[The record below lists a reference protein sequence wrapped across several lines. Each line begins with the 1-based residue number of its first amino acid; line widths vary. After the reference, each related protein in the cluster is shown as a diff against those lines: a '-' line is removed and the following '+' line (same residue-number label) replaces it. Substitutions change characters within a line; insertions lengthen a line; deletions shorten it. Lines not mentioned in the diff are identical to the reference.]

1 MFRSIRTQL
10 LLIQISSLVLLLVIG
25 LSAIA
30 QVRRLSMDS
39 TRQYALAAAMQA
51 KGSIETILE
60 NVRVSATSLCYSSS
74 VQEILTT
81 EETDRLRLAELHRQY
96 SGSVS
101 YAINTNSNI
110 VDVCL
115 VSSAGE
121 TYAFGTQAPQVLA
134 KALEEYA
141 RSGAEGEHF
150 TGFFGPAGG
159 TGTEYYAYLLPVN
172 SAIPGEGF
180 SKQVGLCLVL
190 CRTSAVLEILRTAV
204 LEGVDLSLSYGEDGV
219 LSARGGADS
228 SSLESQQFPLEQG
241 SWTLLQRVDPRAAFV
256 EDRSSQLLIL
266 SFLLVALL
274 GTTAFLLFS
283 YRNISLPVMQLRTQ
297 LLRNAEQPDATAPV
311 RISTSNE
318 LQSIAVEINRMLE
331 QIREST
337 RQSIEN
343 QDRLYAAELLQRK
356 LQFSAL
362 QSQIN
367 PHFLYNT
374 LSCIR
379 GIALENDQDEIASI
393 TVKMAKIFR
402 YSVKGDTY
410 VRVRDE
416 LGIIRRYVE
425 IMNVR
430 MNDKFRTRFDV
441 PEEILDCWTVKMVLQ
456 PLVEN
461 AIFHGLESLSRAGE
475 LSVCGRLQGEE
486 AFAMEIRDNGA
497 GISAERLEAMR
508 QTLAARGKEA
518 KDEEVQSSGM
528 GVGLIN
534 INRKIQLLMGEP
546 YGLRVDSVPG
556 EGTCV
561 TVLLPLLR
569 EKPRA

>member
-10 LLIQISSLVLLLVIG
+10 LMIQISSLVLLLVIG

-39 TRQYALAAAMQA
+39 TRQYALAATMQA

-74 VQEILTT
+74 AQEILTT
-81 EETDRLRLAELHRQY
+81 EETDRLRLSELYQQY
-96 SGSVS
+96 SESVS
-101 YAINTNSNI
+101 YAINTNNNI

-121 TYAFGTQAPQVLA
+121 TYAFGTQAPQVLI
-134 KALEEYA
+134 KALEEYT

-159 TGTEYYAYLLPVN
+159 MGIEYYAYLLPVN
-172 SAIPGEGF
+172 SAIPGVDF

-190 CRTSAVLEILRTAV
+190 CRTRAVLEVLRTAM
-204 LEGVDLSLSYGEDGV
+204 LEGVTLSLSYGEDGV
-219 LSARGGADS
+219 LAAQGGADS

-241 SWTLLQRVDPRAAFV
+241 SWILLQQVDPRAALV
-256 EDRSSQLLIL
+256 EDRSSQLLII
-266 SFLLVALL
+266 SFLLAALL
-274 GTTAFLLFS
+274 GTKAFLLFS

-297 LLRNAEQPDATAPV
+297 LLRNAKQPDATAPV

-318 LQSIAVEINRMLE
+318 LQFIAVEINRMLE

-337 RQSIEN
+337 RQNIEN
-343 QDRLYAAELLQRK
+343 QDRLYAAELLRCK

-416 LGIIRRYVE
+416 LDIIRRYVE

-430 MNDKFRTRFDV
+430 MSDKFRARFDV
-441 PEEILDCWTVKMVLQ
+441 PEEILNSWTVKMVLQ

-461 AIFHGLESLSRAGE
+461 AIFHGLESMSRAGE
-475 LSVCGRLQGEE
+475 LLVCGRLQGKDT
-486 AFAMEIRDNGA
+486 FAMEIRDNGA

-508 QTLAARGKEA
+508 QTLAARGKTA

-546 YGLRVDSVPG
+546 YGLRVDSAPG

-561 TVLLPLLR
+561 TVLRPLLR
-569 EKPRA
+569 EKPSA

>member
-10 LLIQISSLVLLLVIG
+10 LMIQISSLVLLLVIG

-39 TRQYALAAAMQA
+39 TRQYALAATMQA

-74 VQEILTT
+74 AQEILTT
-81 EETDRLRLAELHRQY
+81 EETDRLRLSELYQQY
-96 SGSVS
+96 SESVS
-101 YAINTNSNI
+101 YAINTNNNI

-121 TYAFGTQAPQVLA
+121 TYAFGTQAPQVLI
-134 KALEEYA
+134 KALEEYT

-159 TGTEYYAYLLPVN
+159 MGIEYYAYLLPVN
-172 SAIPGEGF
+172 SAIPGVDF

-190 CRTSAVLEILRTAV
+190 CRTRAVLEVLRTAM
-204 LEGVDLSLSYGEDGV
+204 LEGVTLSLSYGEDGV
-219 LSARGGADS
+219 LAAQGGADS

-241 SWTLLQRVDPRAAFV
+241 SWILLQQVDPRAALV
-256 EDRSSQLLIL
+256 EDRSSQLLII
-266 SFLLVALL
+266 SFLLAALL
-274 GTTAFLLFS
+274 GTKAFLLFS
-283 YRNISLPVMQLRTQ
+283 YRNISLLVMQLRTQ
-297 LLRNAEQPDATAPV
+297 LLRNAKQPDATAPV

-318 LQSIAVEINRMLE
+318 LQFIAVEINRMLE

-337 RQSIEN
+337 RQNIEN
-343 QDRLYAAELLQRK
+343 QDRLYAAELLRCK

-416 LGIIRRYVE
+416 LDIIRRYVE

-430 MNDKFRTRFDV
+430 MSDKFRARFDV
-441 PEEILDCWTVKMVLQ
+441 PEEILNSWTVKMVLQ

-461 AIFHGLESLSRAGE
+461 AIFHGLESMSRAGE
-475 LSVCGRLQGEE
+475 LLVCGRLQGKDT
-486 AFAMEIRDNGA
+486 FAMEIRDNGA

-508 QTLAARGKEA
+508 QTLAARGKTA

-546 YGLRVDSVPG
+546 YGLRVDSAPG

-569 EKPRA
+569 EKPSA

>member
-1 MFRSIRTQL
+1 MFRSIRAQL
-10 LLIQISSLVLLLVIG
+10 LTIQISSLVLLLVIG

-51 KGSIETILE
+51 MGSIETILE
-60 NVRVSATSLCYSSS
+60 NVRVSAAGLCYSTS

-81 EETDRLRLAELHRQY
+81 KETNKLRLAELHRKY

-101 YAINTNSNI
+101 YAINTNRNI

-115 VSSAGE
+115 VSSTGE
-121 TYAFGTQAPQVLA
+121 THVFGTQVSPVLA
-134 KALEEYA
+134 IALEEYA
-141 RSGAEGEHF
+141 SAGGEGAYF

-159 TGTEYYAYLLPVN
+159 NGTEYYAYLLPVN
-172 SAIPGEGF
+172 SAIPGESF
-180 SKQVGLCLVL
+180 SSQVGLCMVL
-190 CRTSAVLEILRTAV
+190 CRTSAVVEVLRTAV
-204 LEGVDLSLSYGEDGV
+204 LNGVDLSLSYGEEGV
-219 LSARGGADS
+219 LHAQGGTDFSA
-228 SSLESQQFPLEQG
+228 LESQQFPLDEG
-241 SWTLLQRVDPRAAFV
+241 SWTLLQRVNPRMAFV

-283 YRNISLPVMQLRTQ
+283 HRNISLPVMQLRSQ
-297 LLRNAEQPDATAPV
+297 LLRNAEQPHATAPV

-331 QIREST
+331 QIRQST
-337 RQSIEN
+337 QQSIEN
-343 QDRLYAAELLQRK
+343 QNRLYAAELLQRK
-356 LQFSAL
+356 LQISAL

-379 GIALENDQDEIASI
+379 GIALENGQDEIASI
-393 TVKMAKIFR
+393 AVKMAKIFR

-410 VRVRDE
+410 VRVREE

-430 MNDKFRTRFDV
+430 MNDKFRARFDV
-441 PEEILDCWTVKMVLQ
+441 PEEILDCWTIKMVLQ

-461 AIFHGLESLSRAGE
+461 AIFHGLESISRDGE
-475 LSVCGRLQGEE
+475 LLVCGRLQGEK

-497 GISAERLEAMR
+497 GICAERLQVMR
-508 QTLAARGKEA
+508 QMLSARGAAAR
-518 KDEEVQSSGM
+518 DEEVQSNGM

-534 INRKIQLLMGEP
+534 INRKIQLLMGEC

-556 EGTCV
+556 KGTCV
-561 TVLLPLLR
+561 TVILPLLR
-569 EKPRA
+569 EKPSA

>member
-10 LLIQISSLVLLLVIG
+10 LMIQISSLVLLLVIG

-74 VQEILTT
+74 AQEILTT
-81 EETDRLRLAELHRQY
+81 EETDRLRLSELHRQY

-101 YAINTNSNI
+101 YAINTNNNI

-121 TYAFGTQAPQVLA
+121 TYAFGTQAPQVLT
-134 KALEEYA
+134 KALEEYT

-159 TGTEYYAYLLPVN
+159 IGTEYYAYLLPVN
-172 SAIPGEGF
+172 SAIPGVGF

-190 CRTSAVLEILRTAV
+190 CRTRAVLEVLRTAM
-204 LEGVDLSLSYGEDGV
+204 LEGVTLSLSYGEDGV
-219 LSARGGADS
+219 LAAQGGADS

-241 SWTLLQRVDPRAAFV
+241 SWTLLQHVDPRAALV
-256 EDRSSQLLIL
+256 EDRSSQLLII
-266 SFLLVALL
+266 SFLLAALL
-274 GTTAFLLFS
+274 GTRAFLLFS

-297 LLRNAEQPDATAPV
+297 LLRNAKQPDATAPV

-318 LQSIAVEINRMLE
+318 LQFIAVEINRMLE

-337 RQSIEN
+337 RQNIEN
-343 QDRLYAAELLQRK
+343 QDRLYAAELLRCK

-416 LGIIRRYVE
+416 LDIIRRYVE

-430 MNDKFRTRFDV
+430 MNDKFRARFDV
-441 PEEILDCWTVKMVLQ
+441 PEEILDSWTVKMVLQ

-461 AIFHGLESLSRAGE
+461 AIFHGLESMSRAGE
-475 LSVCGRLQGEE
+475 LLVCGRLQGKDT
-486 AFAMEIRDNGA
+486 FAMEIRDNGA

-508 QTLAARGKEA
+508 QTLAARGKTA

-546 YGLRVDSVPG
+546 YGLRVDSAPG

-569 EKPRA
+569 EKPSA

>member
-10 LLIQISSLVLLLVIG
+10 LMIQISSLVLLLVIG

-39 TRQYALAAAMQA
+39 TRQYALAATMQA

-74 VQEILTT
+74 AQEILTT
-81 EETDRLRLAELHRQY
+81 EETDRLRLSELYQQY

-101 YAINTNSNI
+101 YAINTNNNI

-121 TYAFGTQAPQVLA
+121 TYAFGTQAPQVLI
-134 KALEEYA
+134 KALEEYT

-159 TGTEYYAYLLPVN
+159 MGIEYYAYLLPVN
-172 SAIPGEGF
+172 SAIPGAGF

-190 CRTSAVLEILRTAV
+190 CRTRAVLEVLRTAM
-204 LEGVDLSLSYGEDGV
+204 LEGVTLSLSYGEDGV
-219 LSARGGADS
+219 LAAQGGADS

-241 SWTLLQRVDPRAAFV
+241 SWTLLQQVDPRAALV
-256 EDRSSQLLIL
+256 EDRSSQLLII
-266 SFLLVALL
+266 SFLLAALL
-274 GTTAFLLFS
+274 GTKAFLLFS

-297 LLRNAEQPDATAPV
+297 LLRNAKQPDATAPV

-318 LQSIAVEINRMLE
+318 LQFIAVEINRMLE

-337 RQSIEN
+337 RQNIEN
-343 QDRLYAAELLQRK
+343 QDRLYAAELLRCK

-416 LGIIRRYVE
+416 LDIIRRYVE

-430 MNDKFRTRFDV
+430 MSDKFRTRFDV
-441 PEEILDCWTVKMVLQ
+441 PEEILNSWTVKMVLQ

-461 AIFHGLESLSRAGE
+461 AIFHGLESMSRAGE
-475 LSVCGRLQGEE
+475 LLVCGRLQGKDT
-486 AFAMEIRDNGA
+486 FAMEIRDNGA

-508 QTLAARGKEA
+508 QTLAARGKTA

-546 YGLRVDSVPG
+546 YGLRVDSAPG

-569 EKPRA
+569 EKPSA